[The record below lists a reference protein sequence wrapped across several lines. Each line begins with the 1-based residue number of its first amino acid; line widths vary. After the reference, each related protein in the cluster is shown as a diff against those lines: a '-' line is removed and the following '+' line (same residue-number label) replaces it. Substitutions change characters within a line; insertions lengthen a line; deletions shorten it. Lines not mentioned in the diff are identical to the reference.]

1 MVEKKEEKALSL
13 KGSESLIES
22 ILIEEFEGV
31 SKNGNEINK
40 RPLKEKK
47 IFIKNKNKSQIEAI
61 KQNIK
66 YKTLLD
72 LQKAPYKKIKIDSP
86 RSKKII
92 QENGYTQEELYYI
105 PIDKFLS
112 IHKETINMNK
122 SEQKTRYNFY
132 EKLRLDKIKFLCELR
147 DNLINKEKSKEKRIK
162 LEKEN
167 INNNSR
173 YRTVFV
179 TNNSYE
185 KIKNNKNDDDL
196 IKKIIIENEE
206 RIVDNKLERI
216 KNINEIELANVV
228 EYELDKNLNKM
239 ELDKQA
245 EKYKKELKKLNK
257 EESKKKSNSTLKLKN
272 SGNNNPIIN
281 KYTTFNENLLSFH
294 VAKKIKEYDIYNQKL
309 EQKLQRIEL
318 LHKKKNEKIQQKKK
332 LEDERTKINLRKSND
347 IFNRR
352 QDDLIK
358 KMKLK
363 DLITTTIKKI
373 TNERNM
379 DKKEINMQKYLSKKE
394 YIDKLKKID
403 EYEREQKYINF
414 IERESKRSKIQN
426 IKNRINSSRI
436 SKINDIQKQQ
446 RKNIYKIQK
455 ILKNGEGEGEEN
467 LDILMEEFP
476 DNPKIAEII
485 KQYQI
490 KKSNIENN
498 YKMRPR
504 LYSSYNIN
512 LFTNGNNNIS
522 TRPNGNNY
530 LSQSNDKRR
539 IFIYANNKN
548 EIIDNLKNKNEQIK
562 KEERRINNI
571 NPNIQ
576 NNININYETQK
587 INLLKEKYP
596 DIEEDEIDDV
606 DDNEEINYE
615 HEIAEKVRQFKAKL
629 YKNFLKKL
637 KIEKKNEY
645 LRNKQLEI
653 VNDITLRRNLEI
665 QFSKE
670 RTLVD
675 QRLKKESERL
685 QKQAKDYESN
695 LRNNFNQKQQRL
707 INHINDD

>member
-1 MVEKKEEKALSL
+1 
-13 KGSESLIES
+13 
-22 ILIEEFEGV
+22 
-31 SKNGNEINK
+31 
-40 RPLKEKK
+40 
-47 IFIKNKNKSQIEAI
+47 
-61 KQNIK
+61 
-66 YKTLLD
+66 
-72 LQKAPYKKIKIDSP
+72 
-86 RSKKII
+86 
-92 QENGYTQEELYYI
+92 
-105 PIDKFLS
+105 
-112 IHKETINMNK
+112 
-122 SEQKTRYNFY
+122 
-132 EKLRLDKIKFLCELR
+132 
-147 DNLINKEKSKEKRIK
+147 
-162 LEKEN
+162 
-167 INNNSR
+167 
-173 YRTVFV
+173 
-179 TNNSYE
+179 
-185 KIKNNKNDDDL
+185 
-196 IKKIIIENEE
+196 
-206 RIVDNKLERI
+206 
-216 KNINEIELANVV
+216 
-228 EYELDKNLNKM
+228 
-239 ELDKQA
+239 
-245 EKYKKELKKLNK
+245 
-257 EESKKKSNSTLKLKN
+257 
-272 SGNNNPIIN
+272 
-281 KYTTFNENLLSFH
+281 
-294 VAKKIKEYDIYNQKL
+294 
-309 EQKLQRIEL
+309 
-318 LHKKKNEKIQQKKK
+318 
-332 LEDERTKINLRKSND
+332 
-347 IFNRR
+347 
-352 QDDLIK
+352 
-358 KMKLK
+358 MKLK

-485 KQYQI
+485 KNYQI

-498 YKMRPR
+498 YKIRPR

-562 KEERRINNI
+562 KEERRINNT

-653 VNDITLRRNLEI
+653 VNDMTLRRNLEI